1 MANAEKLMSLIQKWE
16 GGYANHPNDNG
27 GCTMKG
33 VTIKTYRNFF
43 GSSKTCSDLKK
54 ITDNEWLEIFKDGY
68 WNPMLGDEIKN
79 QSIAN
84 IIIDWGWM
92 SGVKTVSKKIQKLIG
107 VKDDGIFGPQTI
119 NAINGKEPETL
130 FNIIYKER
138 EKFYYSICEKKPEQK
153 VFLNGWLNRL
163 NDYKFEE
170 ETLHEEKKNRG

>member
-1 MANAEKLMSLIQKWE
+1 MANAEKLMPLIQKWE
-16 GGYANHPNDNG
+16 GGYSNHPNDNG

-107 VKDDGIFGPQTI
+107 LKDDGIFGPQTI

-138 EKFYYSICEKKPEQK
+138 EKFYYSICEKNPEQK
-153 VFLNGWLNRL
+153 IFLNGWLNRL

-170 ETLHEEKKNRG
+170 ETLPEEKKNRG